1 MKILILG
8 GTIFLGRHLVDAAIS
23 RDHDV
28 TLFNRGEHN
37 ANLFPAVEKLRGD
50 RDGNLFALE
59 GRQWDAVIDTCGYV
73 PRIVQAS
80 AELLASAV
88 EHYTFISSIS
98 VYADVSKPGIDEEG
112 ELGVLED
119 ESVEDITGGAYGPLK
134 VLCEQAAEAFFPGR
148 TLNIRPGLIVGPYDP
163 SDRFTYW
170 LHCIARGGE
179 VLAPSPGQK
188 PVQIID
194 ARDLA
199 EWIIGLIEAR
209 VSGVYNATGPDYR
222 LTMQDLLELCRTE
235 LGSETTIT
243 WVDEGFLLGAGVE
256 PWMDLPLWLAGDEDS
271 GMLAVNV
278 EKAISANLTFR
289 SLEETIRDTYH
300 WAGKRPADH
309 QWRAGLAPDREQE
322 LLTMWHNSR

>member
-134 VLCEQAAEAFFPGR
+134 VLCEQAAEAFFPSR

-222 LTMQDLLELCRTE
+222 LTMQGLLELCRTE
-235 LGSETTIT
+235 LGSETTVT
-243 WVDEGFLLGAGVE
+243 WVDEGFLLGAGVK
-256 PWMDLPLWLAGDEDS
+256 PWMDLPLWVAGDEDS
-271 GMLAVNV
+271 GMLAINV

-300 WAGKRPADH
+300 WARNRPADH

-322 LLTMWHNSR
+322 LLTMWHNRR